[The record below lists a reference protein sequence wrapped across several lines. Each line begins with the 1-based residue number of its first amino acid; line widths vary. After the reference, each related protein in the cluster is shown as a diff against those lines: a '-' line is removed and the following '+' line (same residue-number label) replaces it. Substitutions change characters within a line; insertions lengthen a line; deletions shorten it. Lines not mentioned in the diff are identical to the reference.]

1 MTKYLSAGRVRECI
15 NHLSA
20 FHIFFGTTFLV
31 MTKSRV
37 PVGTV
42 GRLSLDA
49 ENRLHLQKYFR
60 VHPKS
65 DCFFTPFQVKKS
77 EGRWRAP
84 KYASTSLQAIN
95 TQGFSEA
102 ILHKKNENLWGWAPK
117 YHEVLVEKLPRDG
130 RKISLLD
137 MAIWF
142 AREEPFSD
150 SVTTTDLIDWFV
162 KLFNLRNV
170 DIDKLFTWPSK
181 HDLQTS
187 IWDTTPPRWDDLV
200 EEFGLPGDVAPQGG
214 AILQS
219 LEFSNIGPPKKLSAS
234 LAPRLNVLTGDNG
247 LGKTFFLDVAWWALT
262 RTWAEHMLVP
272 LEPVATPP
280 QIRFS
285 VSNGANQKPVEA
297 EFDAN
302 KGVWKVAAPSAIS
315 GLVVYGRVD
324 GSFAVW
330 DPANPAIGGRDSRS
344 APSVASF
351 TRESVWTG
359 DDKVEGLLRDWVR
372 WQTRADEFPAFE
384 TFKKVV
390 QRLKPPELG
399 EFEIGRPQRV
409 QGWSMEI
416 PSLVHSYGTV
426 PVIYESAGIR
436 RILTLTYLIVWAWEE
451 HKIQARAAGRREE
464 RQMIILLDE
473 AEAHLHPRWQ
483 RVLLQALL
491 GISKDLHEELSIQF
505 ILASHSP
512 LLLASAESV
521 WNVEEDKLFHLQ
533 IDKDGEIRFDSI
545 EFEILGSVDSWLR
558 SPSFD
563 NLHPGSE
570 SAEQSLAEAKALIA
584 EKNPSRQRIREVSR
598 SLANNVA
605 ADDPF
610 WMRWMIFATQ
620 NEVDL

>member
-1 MTKYLSAGRVRECI
+1 MTKYLSPQRVRDCI
-15 NHLSA
+15 GRLSA

-31 MTKSRV
+31 MKKCRAPIGSSARI
-37 PVGTV
+37 
-42 GRLSLDA
+42 SLDA
-49 ENRLHLQKYFR
+49 ENRQHLRQHFR
-60 VHPKS
+60 LHPKS
-65 DCFFTPFQVKKS
+65 DYFFSPFQIKKTES
-77 EGRWRAP
+77 RWRSP

-95 TQGFSEA
+95 TQGFSQA
-102 ILHKKNENLWGWAPK
+102 LIHTKNENLWGWAK
-117 YHEVLVEKLPRDG
+117 DYRSALVGKLPRDG
-130 RKISLLD
+130 RKLPLGE

-142 AREEPFSD
+142 ARADPLADDWGLAELVHTFIKSFNLNDDDVAALFEWPTKD
-150 SVTTTDLIDWFV
+150 ELAGDIYDGRPPQWDDLID
-162 KLFNLRNV
+162 
-170 DIDKLFTWPSK
+170 
-181 HDLQTS
+181 
-187 IWDTTPPRWDDLV
+187 
-200 EEFGLPGDVAPQGG
+200 EFGLPADVAPQSG
-214 AILQS
+214 AILQF
-219 LEFSNIGPPKKLSAS
+219 LEFSNIGPPQRLSAT
-234 LAPRLNVLTGDNG
+234 LAPRLNILTGDNG

-262 RTWAEHMLVP
+262 RVWAEHMLVP

-285 VSNGANQKPVEA
+285 VSNHAGQRPIEA
-297 EFDAN
+297 EFDLGRN
-302 KGVWKVAAPSAIS
+302 QWKVGALSAVS
-315 GLVVYGRVD
+315 GLVVYARVD

-330 DPANPAIGGRDSRS
+330 DPANPAIAGKG
-344 APSVASF
+344 AGNTPAIASF
-351 TRESVWTG
+351 TRESIWTG

-372 WQTRADEFPAFE
+372 WQTRADEFPAFD

-399 EFEIGRPQRV
+399 EFGIGRPQRIP
-409 QGWSMEI
+409 GWSMEI
-416 PSLVHSYGTV
+416 PTLIHPYGIV

-451 HKIQARAAGRREE
+451 HKIQARSAGRKEE

-491 GISKDLHEELSIQF
+491 GISKDLHEELAIQF

-521 WNVEEDKLFHLQ
+521 WDSDEDALFHLQ
-533 IDKDGEIRFDSI
+533 IDKDGEISFGPV

-563 NLHPGSE
+563 RLHPGSE
-570 SAEQSLAEAKALIA
+570 GAERSLAEAKQLL
-584 EKNPSRQRIREVSR
+584 EQKNPKKADIHAASEA
-598 SLANNVA
+598 LAQHVA

-610 WMRWMIFATQ
+610 WMRWIIFATQ
-620 NEVDL
+620 HGVEL